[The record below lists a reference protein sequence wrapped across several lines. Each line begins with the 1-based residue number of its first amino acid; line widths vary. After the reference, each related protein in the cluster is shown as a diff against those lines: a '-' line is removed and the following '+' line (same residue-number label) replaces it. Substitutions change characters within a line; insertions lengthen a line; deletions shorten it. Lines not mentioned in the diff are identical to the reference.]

1 MNPEDESSDPA
12 PSEPTTDAELFDTAL
27 VVEGPDDGAIDN
39 PNAET

>member
-1 MNPEDESSDPA
+1 MKPEDEFSDPP
-12 PSEPTTDAELFDTAL
+12 PSDPTTDAELFDTAF